1 LWCRF
6 DRLLLICKGESV
18 FYGPARQV
26 HPYFKSIGRPIPEQ
40 YNPAD
45 YLIGASASQPH
56 VCRMSW
62 LYSLPFPVLIA
73 LEHVGWLQEDAT
85 S

>member
-1 LWCRF
+1 M
-6 DRLLLICKGESV
+6 

-45 YLIGASASQPH
+45 YLIGASAFQLY

-62 LYSLPFPVLIA
+62 LYSLPFCMF
-73 LEHVGWLQEDAT
+73 